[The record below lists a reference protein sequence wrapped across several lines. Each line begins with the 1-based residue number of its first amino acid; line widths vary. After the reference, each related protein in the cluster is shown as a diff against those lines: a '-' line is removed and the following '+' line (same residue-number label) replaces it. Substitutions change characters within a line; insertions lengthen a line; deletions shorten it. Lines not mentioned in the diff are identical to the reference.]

1 MRRVLGIAVLTLG
14 LSAGTHLQAQVRIPG
29 AINFN
34 ESCCAIGIKGPSVP
48 VGGSGRRF
56 DSGMTQGREFRHHD
70 GMRHDGFRHDGHRDR
85 FRNNSGGYGYGG
97 YLYNPYGYYD
107 TQTTEETQPAATNYE
122 QPVDDS
128 GPGLTVFERRR
139 EYQLI
144 GDSPQYQREQQNAR
158 YGEHYT
164 DAREDR
170 TRTEDKNQT
179 ATDKNERETAAPV
192 AAPEEVVST
201 ILIFRDGS
209 HREVK
214 NYALMGASIFDLS
227 VKPGQGKMKILLA
240 DLDLPA
246 TIAANDQ
253 RGIEFRVPKQ

>member
-1 MRRVLGIAVLTLG
+1 MRRIIGIAVLALG
-14 LSAGTHLQAQVRIPG
+14 LSALLQAQVRIPG
-29 AINFN
+29 AINTN
-34 ESCCAIGIKGPSVP
+34 ESCCAIGMRGPSVP
-48 VGGSGRRF
+48 ANSHRLVVSVTGN
-56 DSGMTQGREFRHHD
+56 QGARDFRHD

-85 FRNNSGGYGYGG
+85 FRNNVGGFGYGGG

-107 TQTTEETQPAATNYE
+107 TQTTEEAQPAATNYE

-144 GDSPQYQREQQNAR
+144 GDSPQYQREQQEAH

-170 TRTEDKNQT
+170 NRTEDRNQI
-179 ATDKNERETAAPV
+179 ATNKNEREAAAPA

-209 HREVK
+209 HREIK
-214 NYALMGASIFDLS
+214 NYALMGTSIYDLS
-227 VKPGQGKMKILLA
+227 VKPGQGRMKILLA
-240 DLDLPA
+240 DLDIPA

-253 RGIEFRVPKQ
+253 RGIEFKVPKQ